1 MNAMNRKDGVYKVKL
16 KGEWVFAKW
25 VTNQD
30 IDSSWSCWIIDGIEP
45 PKESWGFVDSDFQE
59 INETIINPLNEIIW
73 KCILEGCQLDSD
85 LLENNDTAVNSIEK
99 LAKKNAIDYSRFR
112 DTYKRHE
119 SQKMHI
125 YHQKLGG
132 LTSWIGMSDENI
144 YEAYLKG
151 EQHYNPLIKE
161 MEDLKSQ
168 GGSADR

>member
-1 MNAMNRKDGVYKVKL
+1 MSTNE
-16 KGEWVFAKW
+16 KGISFLNK
-25 VTNQD
+25 QICD
-30 IDSSWSCWIIDGIEP
+30 IIGEV
-45 PKESWGFVDSDFQE
+45 EVDHA
-59 INETIINPLNEIIW
+59 PGGGGW
-73 KCILEGCQLDSD
+73 LDSGSI
-85 LLENNDTAVNSIEK
+85 LNAANEVEKLVLEEVKRKSIEY
-99 LAKKNAIDYSRFR
+99 AKFR
-112 DTYKRHE
+112 DTYQRYE

-132 LTSWIGMSDENI
+132 LTTWRGTSDESI

>member
-1 MNAMNRKDGVYKVKL
+1 MSTL
-16 KGEWVFAKW
+16 
-25 VTNQD
+25 
-30 IDSSWSCWIIDGIEP
+30 
-45 PKESWGFVDSDFQE
+45 
-59 INETIINPLNEIIW
+59 NETISTLVSEIE
-73 KCILEGCQLDSD
+73 C
-85 LLENNDTAVNSIEK
+85 DTSIGGTGFVEYPEK
-99 LAKKNAIDYSRFR
+99 VVSQIEQVAKNNAIDYSRFR